1 MPDPIPN
8 LTVAPGLDLD
18 QDMLR
23 DVAGQ
28 FYLPGE
34 TVRLNP
40 KASFIGEADTA
51 PAARRALFGDRTL
64 TVKTTR
70 VDPSPRGV
78 AAIGYT
84 FEEVNGVHGARAF
97 QSPHAEDHRLGVIIR
112 RDRKSVV
119 WGKGVSVRVNNG

>member
-64 TVKTTR
+64 PVKPTR
-70 VDPSPRGV
+70 VDPSPHAFPALGSP
-78 AAIGYT
+78 
-84 FEEVNGVHGARAF
+84 FEEATGGHGPPAVP
-97 QSPHAEDHRLGVIIR
+97 SP
-112 RDRKSVV
+112 
-119 WGKGVSVRVNNG
+119 